1 MYKSLILINDDALS
15 LWIYYNG
22 FAEYHIGDMP
32 LFRVMSYYMFFRLY
46 GTLSIASCHNSRLGN
61 FSIFRSICI
70 QKPTDGFE

>member
-1 MYKSLILINDDALS
+1 MTLSRFGFITIDLLNTILVI
-15 LWIYYNG
+15 
-22 FAEYHIGDMP
+22 
-32 LFRVMSYYMFFRLY
+32 FRVMSYYMFFQLY